1 MATCVE
7 GVRVFLVALKKR
19 PVMVADNMRQGID
32 DSPVSTVNQRLKI
45 SIRENPYEFELRTG
59 IFAFPLNCKVISLI
73 EVGSVRTSLT
83 WPLSVVGSVPLRTRY

>member
-19 PVMVADNMRQGID
+19 PVMVADNMRRGI

-45 SIRENPYEFELRTG
+45 REKPYEFELRTG